1 MLDQLPEAVSQPP
14 ATLWSVFARSLGE
27 QGAVG
32 RTALAWRWALTGEC
46 PSPITLNQATGQPP
60 GRRELLGE
68 ADAQAELGSASAGKH
83 SVEADPG
90 DQIMYARAVLHWL
103 AGDFGALPLFN
114 SAAKGRYGTEGAS
127 VPYPWTLVN
136 DVHSWAMLGQW
147 HTPRSEE
154 SAGGGALVRTEWA
167 RGVVQLL
174 DWVCGVSSE
183 SPVTGLPVLARRPS
197 LYQVSLDVQHA
208 MVARVHARD
217 TGEPVEAARM
227 EAIMETFVWLAG
239 WSLVPPVDRH
249 GHGLLFDCVER
260 HAPCA
265 CDEQGYC
272 LRAACSACW
281 RVPCVRGFG

>member
-27 QGAVG
+27 QGAAG
-32 RTALAWRWALTGEC
+32 RTALAWRWALTGGC
-46 PSPITLNQATGQPP
+46 PSPITLNQSTGRPP

-68 ADAQAELGSASAGKH
+68 ADAQAEHGSAD
-83 SVEADPG
+83 ADPG
-90 DQIMYARAVLHWL
+90 DQIMYARAVLQWL

-114 SAAKGRYGTEGAS
+114 SAARHRYATEGAS
-127 VPYPWTLVN
+127 MPYPLALIN

-147 HTPRSEE
+147 RTPIPDEPG
-154 SAGGGALVRTEWA
+154 GGGARVATERARVVTEWA
-167 RGVVQLL
+167 HGVVRLL
-174 DWVCGVSSE
+174 DWICGVSVE
-183 SPVTGLPVLARRPS
+183 SPVTGLPLLARKPS

-208 MVARVHARD
+208 MVALGHARE
-217 TGEPVEAARM
+217 TGEVAVAARM

-249 GHGLLFDCVER
+249 GHGLPFDCVER
-260 HAPCA
+260 HAPCV
-265 CDEQGYC
+265 CDAQGYC

-281 RVPCVRGFG
+281 RVSCVRGFG

>member
-1 MLDQLPEAVSQPP
+1 MLDQMPEAVSQPP

-32 RTALAWRWALTGEC
+32 RTALAWRWALTGGC
-46 PSPITLNQATGQPP
+46 PAPITLSQTPGRPP

-68 ADAQAELGSASAGKH
+68 ADAEAEYGGA
-83 SVEADPG
+83 EAEPG

-114 SAAKGRYGTEGAS
+114 SAAKHRYAAEGAS
-127 VPYPWTLVN
+127 TPYPWSLIN

-147 HTPRSEE
+147 RTPRPDEFGN
-154 SAGGGALVRTEWA
+154 GGSHVGSEWA
-167 RGVVQLL
+167 HGVVQLL
-174 DWVCGVSSE
+174 DWVCGVSAE
-183 SPVTGLPVLARRPS
+183 SPVTGLPVLARKPS

-208 MVARVHARD
+208 MVALGHARQ
-217 TGEPVEAARM
+217 TGETVVAARM

-249 GHGLLFDCVER
+249 GHGLPFGCVER
-260 HAPCA
+260 HAPCV
-265 CDEQGYC
+265 CDAQDYC
-272 LRAACSACW
+272 LRSACSACW